1 MGMVS
6 SMVGNTEERFLKPE
20 EAEQLKI
27 IEYAIL
33 KEIKKICD
41 NYNLHFF
48 MIGGTLLGA
57 VRHHGFIPWDDD
69 IDIGLLRKDYE
80 TFIKVAPKEL
90 PSHLFVSNY
99 HTDEGMGEPF
109 TKVMDM
115 RGRLVEIFASTSN
128 SPKGVFVDVFPVDH
142 VPDSKI
148 KRIIHRFKNYELR
161 KLILLNAN
169 YNFRK
174 TGIKKIGYDI
184 LRTYAKM
191 RGRKSLVDAYE
202 KNASKYEHIPCKN
215 VVILGS
221 NYGYEIE
228 NIDIGAMSSVQMVSF
243 EGGQYP
249 IPVGYERYLR
259 KVYGDYMQL
268 PPIEKRV
275 NKHKLC
281 ELDLSAFEGVEI

>member
-1 MGMVS
+1 M
-6 SMVGNTEERFLKPE
+6 ERLLKPE
-20 EAEQLKI
+20 EAEQLKK

-41 NYNLHFF
+41 NHNLQFF

-57 VRHHGFIPWDDD
+57 VRHHGIIPWDDD
-69 IDIGLLRKDYE
+69 IDIGLLRKDYQ
-80 TFIKVAPKEL
+80 TFIEFAPKEL
-90 PSHLFVSNY
+90 PSYLWVSNY

-115 RGRLVEIFASTSN
+115 RGKLVEIFASTSN
-128 SPKGVFVDVFPVDH
+128 SPKGIFVDVFPVDH

-161 KLILLNAN
+161 KLILLDAN

-174 TGIKKIGYDI
+174 TGIKKVGYS
-184 LRTYAKM
+184 LLKAYAKI
-191 RGRKSLVDAYE
+191 RGRKSLIDAYE
-202 KNASKYEHIPCKN
+202 KNASKYEHVPCKN

-228 NIDIGAMSSVQMVSF
+228 NIDTAQ
-243 EGGQYP
+243 
-249 IPVGYERYLR
+249 
-259 KVYGDYMQL
+259 
-268 PPIEKRV
+268 
-275 NKHKLC
+275 
-281 ELDLSAFEGVEI
+281 

>member
-1 MGMVS
+1 M
-6 SMVGNTEERFLKPE
+6 KPE
-20 EAEQLKI
+20 EAELLKK

-41 NYNLHFF
+41 KHNLQFF

-57 VRHHGFIPWDDD
+57 VRHHGIIPWDDD

-80 TFIKVAPKEL
+80 TFIEVAPKEL
-90 PSHLFVSNY
+90 PSYLHVSNY

-115 RGRLVEIFASTSN
+115 RGRLVEVFASTSN

-148 KRIIHRFKNYELR
+148 KRAIHRFKNYGFR
-161 KLILLNAN
+161 KLILLEAN

-174 TGIKKIGYDI
+174 TGIKKVGYDI
-184 LRTYAKM
+184 LRAYAKM
-191 RGRKSLVDAYE
+191 RGRKSLVKAYE
-202 KNASKYEHIPCKN
+202 RNASKYERIPCKN

-228 NIDIGAMSSVQMVSF
+228 NIDTEAMSSVQIVPF
-243 EGGQYP
+243 EDGSYP
-249 IPVGYERYLR
+249 IPAGYERYLC

-268 PPIEKRV
+268 PPIEKRL

-281 ELDLSAFEGVEI
+281 DLDLSAFESIEI